1 MTAHRR
7 PICSLHQPASS
18 SSKLRINLM
27 RLQLTTI
34 YLYSRHIP
42 IIQCTM
48 KPFWDICKGFVAF
61 LSAFQNSRL
70 VRTVEVLV
78 VCVTG
83 ELCKEWNIEGALLW
97 LLVVETWI
105 VDAEEFSLSAASAD
119 PLILGPSPNVTLAS
133 PHPAVGAGFK
143 WRCHLSTVLI
153 W

>member
-1 MTAHRR
+1 M
-7 PICSLHQPASS
+7 
-18 SSKLRINLM
+18 
-27 RLQLTTI
+27 
-34 YLYSRHIP
+34 
-42 IIQCTM
+42 
-48 KPFWDICKGFVAF
+48 
-61 LSAFQNSRL
+61 SAFQNSRL

-83 ELCKEWNIEGALLW
+83 ELGKEWNIEGALHS

-143 WRCHLSTVLI
+143 
-153 W
+153 

>member
-1 MTAHRR
+1 M
-7 PICSLHQPASS
+7 
-18 SSKLRINLM
+18 
-27 RLQLTTI
+27 
-34 YLYSRHIP
+34 
-42 IIQCTM
+42 
-48 KPFWDICKGFVAF
+48 
-61 LSAFQNSRL
+61 SAFQNSRL

-143 WRCHLSTVLI
+143 
-153 W
+153 